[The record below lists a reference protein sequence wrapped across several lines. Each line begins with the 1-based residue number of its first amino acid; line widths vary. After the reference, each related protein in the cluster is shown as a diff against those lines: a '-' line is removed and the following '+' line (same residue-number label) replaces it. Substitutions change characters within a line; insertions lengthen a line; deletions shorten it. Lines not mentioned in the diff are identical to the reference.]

1 MKAFFEKIILK
12 NVSRWQQKHEKL
24 PSMQRVHIYL
34 HFFYFSD
41 TFSMKKHQKKL
52 FACLIC
58 EKVLDR
64 PSRLTDHMRIHTGE
78 KPYSCEVCGYKS
90 ATKSN
95 LTRHRTLHFPVD
107 QWKLCYK
114 WYSHFGTYHICARPG
129 RIAQSVTC
137 LGTDVS
143 LTADPGVAS
152 SIPARSHT
160 FVEIDYEVISTVILL
175 PSADSFKKDCCQLQ
189 AKVWAWS
196 TS

>member
-1 MKAFFEKIILK
+1 MFNSFHARGDFCCLIITFANSLDPDQDRQRDFPGYFFCFGMLQWIASGKPTNMDLDGSIHFIWIASMDFIWQTYQCEFGWSNSFIWVASMDCIWQTHQCGFGWFNPFYMGEKFNCI
-12 NVSRWQQKHEKL
+12 
-24 PSMQRVHIYL
+24 
-34 HFFYFSD
+34 FFYFTD

-107 QWKLCYK
+107 Q
-114 WYSHFGTYHICARPG
+114 
-129 RIAQSVTC
+129 
-137 LGTDVS
+137 
-143 LTADPGVAS
+143 
-152 SIPARSHT
+152 
-160 FVEIDYEVISTVILL
+160 
-175 PSADSFKKDCCQLQ
+175 
-189 AKVWAWS
+189 
-196 TS
+196 